1 MVMPRKIRAYVEIPV
16 SPVEMGHLILYA
28 MTVMNISLTG
38 CFIKIDQALE
48 MGTPIAFSLPLRDE
62 KMLELRGTITRQ
74 QGTPHGYGISFDLI
88 PDEER
93 KELALLIAASEETP
107 KLR

>member
-1 MVMPRKIRAYVEIPV
+1 MMTPRKIRAYVEIPV
-16 SPVEMGHLILYA
+16 SPAEMGHSILYA

-38 CFIKIDQALE
+38 CFIKMEQALE
-48 MGTPIAFSLPLRDE
+48 LGAPLAFSLPLPDE
-62 KMLELRGTITRQ
+62 KMLELRGTITRR

-93 KELALLIAASEETP
+93 KELALLIAASEETS